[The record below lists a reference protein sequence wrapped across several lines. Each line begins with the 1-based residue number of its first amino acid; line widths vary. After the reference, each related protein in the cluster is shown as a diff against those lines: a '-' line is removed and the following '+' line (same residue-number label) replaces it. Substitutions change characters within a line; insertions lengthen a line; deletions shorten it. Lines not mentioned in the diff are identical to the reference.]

1 MISLV
6 SLGQNR
12 EILAVLAQT
21 RLFED
26 VVINAQK
33 ADGFGDL

>member
-1 MISLV
+1 M
-6 SLGQNR
+6 SLGQNH
-12 EILAVLAQT
+12 EIFAVLAQT

-33 ADGFGDL
+33 ANVFGNL